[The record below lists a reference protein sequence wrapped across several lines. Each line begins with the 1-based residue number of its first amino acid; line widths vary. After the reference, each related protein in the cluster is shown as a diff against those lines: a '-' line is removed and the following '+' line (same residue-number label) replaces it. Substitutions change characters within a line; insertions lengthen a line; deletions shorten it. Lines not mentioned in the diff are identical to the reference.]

1 MTFLLTARFRTGLF
15 TRHQKT
21 AAERYT
27 ARAICI
33 LVTALL
39 LVGQSAPSIAD
50 STKPVSIAIIIDD
63 MGHNYERGM
72 ALVELPYPLTFAFL
86 PGRKYTPQLS
96 RHAHLSGKEVILHAP
111 MENTRQFPLG
121 TGGLTANMD
130 KLALQRSLHTS
141 IISVPHLVGLNNH
154 MGSALTQNPQA
165 MSWVMELVAS
175 YPLYFLDSK
184 TSADSV
190 AAETARRFG
199 IPTME
204 RDVFLDHEQSEDYVA
219 RQFEK
224 LISIAKRKGQAIAIG
239 HPHRVTI
246 DYLTKTL
253 PSLGERGIT
262 IATASGL
269 WQIAHPDRAM
279 FPRQKK
285 LTESNLAFSGEF

>member
-1 MTFLLTARFRTGLF
+1 MKLLSLARYQTGLF
-15 TRHQKT
+15 TRRQKI
-21 AAERYT
+21 AAKHHAASIVFT
-27 ARAICI
+27 LFIAVF
-33 LVTALL
+33 LF
-39 LVGQSAPSIAD
+39 GQSAPSIAD

-63 MGHNYERGM
+63 MGHNLERGM
-72 ALVELPYPLTFAFL
+72 TLVELPYPLTFAFL

-121 TGGLTANMD
+121 TGGLTSEMD
-130 KLALQRSLHTS
+130 KVAVQRSLHTS

-154 MGSALTQNPQA
+154 MGSALTQNHEV

-184 TSADSV
+184 TSADSI

-204 RDVFLDHEQSEDYVA
+204 RDVFLDHEQSEEYVSQ
-219 RQFEK
+219 QFEK
-224 LISIAKRKGQAIAIG
+224 LISIARRKGQAIAIG
-239 HPHRVTI
+239 HPHKVTI

-269 WQIAHPDRAM
+269 WQISHPNQAM
-279 FPRQKK
+279 FPRQKN

>member
-1 MTFLLTARFRTGLF
+1 MKRLTSARFQTGLF
-15 TRHQKT
+15 TRRQKLAAKHHT
-21 AAERYT
+21 ASIVFT
-27 ARAICI
+27 
-33 LVTALL
+33 LL
-39 LVGQSAPSIAD
+39 IAAFFAGQSSPSIAD

-63 MGHNYERGM
+63 MGHNIERGM

-121 TGGLTANMD
+121 IGGLTSKMD
-130 KLALQRSLHTS
+130 KLAVQHSLHKS

-154 MGSALTQNPQA
+154 MGSALTQNREV

-184 TSADSV
+184 TSADSI

-219 RQFEK
+219 QQFEK
-224 LISIAKRKGQAIAIG
+224 LISIAHRKGQAIAIG
-239 HPHRVTI
+239 HPHKVTI

-262 IATASGL
+262 IATVSGL
-269 WQIAHPDRAM
+269 WQITHPNQAM
-279 FPRQKK
+279 FPRQKN